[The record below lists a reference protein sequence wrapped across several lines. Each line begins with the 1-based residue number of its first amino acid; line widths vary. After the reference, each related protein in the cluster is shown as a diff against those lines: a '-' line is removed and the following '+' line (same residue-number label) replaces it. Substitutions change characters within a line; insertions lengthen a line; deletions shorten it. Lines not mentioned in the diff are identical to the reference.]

1 MDIILLWLAM
11 ISRTSLLSFAMGS
24 CGIALPVLA
33 INLGVPLLQL
43 AHSWGHALTKRE
55 KNAETIV
62 QQCGWH
68 AGTSWY
74 FSLASFIAF
83 TKYKRNKEKSTARVN
98 ERRHSV
104 SMHDFS
110 HVKGRIAP
118 NFAFPLVF
126 WGSAFLYS
134 VPLAR
139 IRRILSSLVVI
150 RSPGLWAW
158 FEVGLKYGISCKCTI
173 GGFFVF

>member
-1 MDIILLWLAM
+1 MGIILLWLTM

-104 SMHDFS
+104 SMHHFS
-110 HVKGRIAP
+110 HVKGPVAWP
-118 NFAFPLVF
+118 PVLPFPSFSGARLFYTVSH
-126 WGSAFLYS
+126 WHGS
-134 VPLAR
+134 
-139 IRRILSSLVVI
+139 
-150 RSPGLWAW
+150 
-158 FEVGLKYGISCKCTI
+158 EE
-173 GGFFVF
+173 FFPPSW